1 MLHKSRCCGC
11 DYHCHCKAV
20 MRYLELLQK
29 LYKETWTNF
38 LTSVLSAYVILH
50 ETLNLSYLL
59 NK

>member
-1 MLHKSRCCGC
+1 
-11 DYHCHCKAV
+11 